1 MTRPLEGLA
10 AVADRYDV
18 FLLDMWGCIHDGYRV
33 FPGVHDLT
41 RRLRAMGKRTVVL
54 SNAPRLVPILVRQMP
69 NFGIP
74 ADAFDGIVTSGEA
87 AWQALA
93 KNAHGLGRRF
103 LHVGMEANITDP
115 AEIGYTMVDTVAE
128 ADFVLAT
135 GAAGDGTLDLEALAP
150 VIAEART
157 RDLVMVCANPDLEVM
172 RGEQRLLCAGTLAQ
186 RYEAIGGRTIYHGKP
201 HRGVYELALS
211 IAGNPADRSRVLGIG
226 DAMRTD
232 VAGARGAGIH
242 QAFIPGG
249 IHGEALKSPMG
260 SLPETQAMEAL
271 SAAFGFAPTYALAE
285 LRW

>member
-1 MTRPLEGLA
+1 MTIRLDGLA

-18 FLLDMWGCIHDGYRV
+18 FLLDMWGCIHDGLRV
-33 FPGVHDLT
+33 FPGVPDLMA
-41 RRLRAMGKRTVVL
+41 RLRKMGKRTVVL

-69 NFGIP
+69 AFGIP

-93 KNAHGLGRRF
+93 RDDHKLGRRF
-103 LHVGMEANITDP
+103 FHVGMEANIVDP
-115 AEIGYTMVDTVAE
+115 AEIGCTMVGTLAE
-128 ADFVLAT
+128 ADFILAT

-150 VIAEART
+150 VMAEARQ
-157 RDLVMVCANPDLEVM
+157 RDLPMVCANPDLEVM
-172 RGEQRLLCAGTLAQ
+172 RGETRLLCAGTLAQ
-186 RYEAIGGRTIYHGKP
+186 RYEEIGGRTIYYGKP
-201 HRGVYELALS
+201 HSAVYEMALE
-211 IAGNPADRSRVLGIG
+211 IAGRPADRNRVLGIG

-249 IHGEALKSPMG
+249 IHGEGLNAPMG
-260 SLPETQAMEAL
+260 TLPSEEAMAAV
-271 SAAFGFAPTYALAE
+271 SAQFGFAPTYVLAE

>member
-1 MTRPLEGLA
+1 MTVRLDGLA

-18 FLLDMWGCIHDGYRV
+18 FLLDMWGCIHDGNRV
-33 FPGVHDLT
+33 FAGVPDLMARL
-41 RRLRAMGKRTVVL
+41 RRLGKRTVVL

-69 NFGIP
+69 DFGIP

-93 KNAHGLGRRF
+93 RDEHKLGKRF
-103 LHVGMEANITDP
+103 FHIGKEANIADP
-115 AEIGYTMVDTVAE
+115 AEIGHMMVDRLAD
-128 ADFVLAT
+128 ADFILAT
-135 GAAGDGTLDLEALAP
+135 GAAGDGTLDMEALAP

-157 RDLVMVCANPDLEVM
+157 RGLPMVCANPDLEVM
-172 RGEQRLLCAGTLAQ
+172 KGETRLLCAGTLAQ
-186 RYEAIGGRTIYHGKP
+186 RYEEIGGRTIYYGKP
-201 HRGVYELALS
+201 HRAVYEMALAM
-211 IAGNPADRSRVLGIG
+211 AGRPADRSRVIGIG

-249 IHGEALKSPMG
+249 IHGEGMNAPMG
-260 SLPETQAMEAL
+260 TLPSEAAMDAVC
-271 SAAFGFAPTYALAE
+271 AHFGFAPTYVLAE